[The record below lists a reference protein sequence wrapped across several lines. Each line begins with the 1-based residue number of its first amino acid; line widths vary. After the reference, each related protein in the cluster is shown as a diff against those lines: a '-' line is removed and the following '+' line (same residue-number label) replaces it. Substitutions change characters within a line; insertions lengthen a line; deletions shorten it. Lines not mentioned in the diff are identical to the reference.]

1 MHRLFGKKK
10 EVAPPPTLDDA
21 SGSLNERMKVIDD
34 KLKGIDNE
42 LRRYK
47 EQLKTAKGPTANNIK
62 KRAMETLKR
71 KRMYETQRDQLAA
84 QAFNVDQTSF
94 AISTVKD
101 SQTTIAAMKA
111 ASKEL
116 KKEHKKIDI
125 NDIENMAD
133 DMIDMMEDMN
143 EISEVVCCNNS
154 MTLNYISK
162 ITDTF
167 GTNRHSVDH
176 TRLPTGLR
184 RKTWMRSWR
193 ASRRS

>member
-21 SGSLNERMKVIDD
+21 ASSLNSRTAVIDD
-34 KLKGIDNE
+34 KIKGLDNE

-47 EQLKTAKGPTANNIK
+47 EQLKSAKGPTATNIK

-71 KRMYETQRDQLAA
+71 KKMYETQRDQLAA
-84 QAFNVDQTSF
+84 QSFNVDQTNF

-101 SQTTIAAMKA
+101 SQTTISAMKA

-125 NDIENMAD
+125 DEIENLAD
-133 DMIDMMEDMN
+133 DMADMMEDMN
-143 EISEVVCCNNS
+143 EISEVCIVRSGPQRCGIIV
-154 MTLNYISK
+154 LYVR
-162 ITDTF
+162 DA
-167 GTNRHSVDH
+167 GAGSVLCD
-176 TRLPTGLR
+176 
-184 RKTWMRSWR
+184 S
-193 ASRRS
+193 